1 MEQHLA
7 SKFCETLGMS
17 VILYRENER
26 ADYRCLSSHLC
37 GGASCGGASCGG
49 AFCGTEATAARSE
62 DTTPPASVG

>member
-1 MEQHLA
+1 MCKAMEQHLA

-37 GGASCGGASCGG
+37 GGASCGGASCG
-49 AFCGTEATAARSE
+49 TEAAAARSE
-62 DTTPPASVG
+62 DTTPSAAVG